1 MAGGAGHG
9 LDQDSGLQR
18 AVTKRLQHTL
28 CIHPL
33 SPLLL
38 FNSGGDCL
46 AAKLRPSNVHSV
58 DDWKQLL
65 LPEVERLHKLGKE
78 VWFGADATFAKPDIY
93 EALEERG
100 AKYAIRIPANDCL
113 LRDIAELLTRPA
125 GRPAH
130 KPVVWYKGFLYR
142 ACQLDDGA
150 PRGCQGG
157 VPCRGVVPSV
167 GLHRDQHAAREPEG
181 CPLLQPAWQRGAMDQ
196 GRQAGCKDDA
206 AELPPVPGQ

>member
-1 MAGGAGHG
+1 
-9 LDQDSGLQR
+9 
-18 AVTKRLQHTL
+18 
-28 CIHPL
+28 
-33 SPLLL
+33 L

-142 ACQLDDGA
+142 ASSWTTVRRVVAKVEFHAGKLFPRLGFIVTNTQLA
-150 PRGCQGG
+150 NRKVVHFYNRRGNAEQWIKEGKQAVKMTRLSCHRF
-157 VPCRGVVPSV
+157 RGNEIR
-167 GLHRDQHAAREPEG
+167 L
-181 CPLLQPAWQRGAMDQ
+181 
-196 GRQAGCKDDA
+196 
-206 AELPPVPGQ
+206 